1 MFLIHQISE
10 NFYYDL
16 NAEQLK
22 NFLRPHTPH
31 VDQSTLARSA
41 IFSVTYPSPD
51 IYLVI
56 KVMMKSAA
64 DMTYCSKS
72 VVCTA
77 LYPGVMMPFCL
88 DGTFQIEKV
97 LQQGEIS
104 ECADPYMT
112 LRECDSSKVI

>member
-1 MFLIHQISE
+1 MFVILQISE

-56 KVMMKSAA
+56 KVTMKSAA
-64 DMTYCSKS
+64 DMKYCSKS
-72 VVCTA
+72 MVNCA
-77 LYPGVMMPFCL
+77 LYYGVIMPFCL
-88 DGTFQIEKV
+88 DVSF
-97 LQQGEIS
+97 
-104 ECADPYMT
+104 
-112 LRECDSSKVI
+112 